1 MCASSGNSGTETVSR
16 LRRDGLAAG
25 FGALAV
31 LSLPPWGVWLL
42 APVGIGLWL
51 RFCNRRAERW
61 RDRLEVAG
69 AFWLGAYVLG
79 LFWMTELT
87 VPGWIAAVP
96 VETLIMALPASF
108 ISPSGWRRA
117 ATVPAALV
125 LGEAVR
131 WRVPFGGVPMSNLA
145 LGQVEG
151 PWLGAAVLAGP
162 LGAIALVG
170 VGAVAVERICAREWC
185 AVSWPALVALGVPIA
200 ALAVPSTTV
209 DATVNVAVV
218 QAGGELGTSVDTP
231 QSSVRSRHLDT
242 VSAWLDDPGRAAGG
256 GSTRSAGAIGDADGT
271 SGGAASVAASAAVDL
286 MVWSESSNS
295 SDGPLEDSPQ
305 LAELEAL
312 AQALDAVL
320 IANFYERTADNQRFR
335 NATVAIDPAGGSADR
350 YDKAHLVPFGEYVPL
365 RSLVDR
371 FADLSL
377 IAREAIAGEG
387 PGVLTTAHGDLAA
400 VTSFEVYFSDLVRDG
415 VRAGGR
421 IVVNPTLASSYSTS
435 VVPAQSLASARL
447 RAVETGRWVLQSST
461 TGYSAIVSP
470 TGEVIRRSELRESV
484 VLDAEAE
491 LRSGTTPATALGS
504 WPLIAISAVALIGAV
519 VLRRTLPP
527 AAASSLESSPKR

>member
-1 MCASSGNSGTETVSR
+1 MSR
-16 LRRDGLAAG
+16 LRRDGLALG
-25 FGALAV
+25 LGALTM
-31 LSLPPWGVWLL
+31 LSLPPWGLWPL
-42 APVGIGLWL
+42 APVGLGLWL

-96 VETLIMALPASF
+96 VETFIMAFPASF
-108 ISPSGWRRA
+108 IGPRGWRRA
-117 ATVPAALV
+117 ATVPAALA

-145 LGQVEG
+145 LGQVDG
-151 PWLGAAVLAGP
+151 PWLGTAVLAGP
-162 LGAIALVG
+162 LAVIAMVG
-170 VGAVAVERICAREWC
+170 VGAVVVERVCAREWR
-185 AVSWPALVALGVPIA
+185 AVSWSALVALGVPVA
-200 ALAVPSTTV
+200 ALAIPSTTV
-209 DATVNVAVV
+209 DATVSAAVV
-218 QAGGELGTSVDTP
+218 QAGGELGTNVDTP
-231 QSSVRSRHLDT
+231 QRSVRSRHLDT
-242 VSAWLDDPGRAAGG
+242 VAGWLNDAERAAE
-256 GSTRSAGAIGDADGT
+256 A
-271 SGGAASVAASAAVDL
+271 AAVDL

-295 SDGPLEDSPQ
+295 SDAPLEDSPQ

-335 NATVAIDPAGGSADR
+335 NATVAIDPALGLSDR

-365 RSLVDR
+365 RSLVDP

-387 PGVLTTAHGDLAA
+387 PGVLATSLGDLAA

-435 VVPAQSLASARL
+435 VVPAQSLGSARL

-461 TGYSAIVSP
+461 TGYSAIVAP

-484 VLDAEAE
+484 VLTAEAE
-491 LRSGTTPATALGS
+491 LRSGTTLAAALGS
-504 WPLIAISAVALIGAV
+504 WPLIAISLAV
-519 VLRRTLPP
+519 VICAGLRRP
-527 AAASSLESSPKR
+527 AHSVFSRRE

>member
-1 MCASSGNSGTETVSR
+1 M
-16 LRRDGLAAG
+16 
-25 FGALAV
+25 
-31 LSLPPWGVWLL
+31 LSLPPWGLWPL
-42 APVGIGLWL
+42 APVGLGLWL
-51 RFCNRRAERW
+51 RFCNRHAERW

-69 AFWLGAYVLG
+69 AFWLGAYLLA

-87 VPGWIAAVP
+87 VPGWLAAVP

-108 ISPSGWRRA
+108 IGPRGWRRA
-117 ATVPAALV
+117 ATVPAALA

-145 LGQVEG
+145 LGQVDG
-151 PWLGAAVLAGP
+151 PWLGTAVLAGP
-162 LGAIALVG
+162 LAVIALVG
-170 VGAVAVERICAREWC
+170 VGAVVVERVCAREWR

-200 ALAVPSTTV
+200 ALAIPSTTV
-209 DATVNVAVV
+209 DATVSAAVV
-218 QAGGELGTSVDTP
+218 QAGGELGTNVDTP
-231 QSSVRSRHLDT
+231 QRSVRSRHLDT
-242 VSAWLDDPGRAAGG
+242 VAAWLDDAARNTGN
-256 GSTRSAGAIGDADGT
+256 AGALQASASRNADEIADGAAADG
-271 SGGAASVAASAAVDL
+271 SGVDL

-295 SDGPLEDSPQ
+295 SDAPLEESPQ

-335 NATVAIDPAGGSADR
+335 NATVAIDPAAGLSDR

-365 RSLVDR
+365 RSLVDP

-387 PGVLTTAHGDLAA
+387 PGVLATSLGDLAA

-415 VRAGGR
+415 VRAGGH

-435 VVPAQSLASARL
+435 VVPAQSLGSARL

-461 TGYSAIVSP
+461 TGYSAIVAP

-484 VLDAEAE
+484 VLTAEAE
-491 LRSGTTPATALGS
+491 LRSGTTPAAALGS
-504 WPLIAISAVALIGAV
+504 WPLIAISLAV
-519 VLRRTLPP
+519 VICAGLRRP
-527 AAASSLESSPKR
+527 AHSVFSRRE